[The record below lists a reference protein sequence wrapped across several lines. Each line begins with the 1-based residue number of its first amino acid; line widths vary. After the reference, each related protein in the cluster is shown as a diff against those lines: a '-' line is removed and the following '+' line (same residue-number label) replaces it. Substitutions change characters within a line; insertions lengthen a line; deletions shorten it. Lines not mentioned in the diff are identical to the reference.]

1 MEEQLVLLL
10 APAPTPSRTTRRAP
24 YRRTRWR
31 LYEGVVGGATQKD
44 DEVATPLPAAL
55 RAGGGY
61 KQ

>member
-1 MEEQLVLLL
+1 M
-10 APAPTPSRTTRRAP
+10 APAPAPSRTTRRAP